1 MNPASAYNK
10 LKVILRH
17 AELPMLRFHDLR
29 HTFATMAIANGMD
42 VKNLSATIGHVSAT
56 TTLDIY
62 SHRTAEMEIRAAENI
77 ERGIGKCEPS
87 TIPVPEKPAE
97 EPAKGP
103 NEPFTPYKGKIRKS
117 GSGCIYK
124 INDHLY
130 EGSFSPTH
138 ANGKRV
144 KHNVYTETREEVEV
158 KLAKLIERVREEI
171 RMEKEMLK
179 GGHET

>member
-1 MNPASAYNK
+1 
-10 LKVILRH
+10 
-17 AELPMLRFHDLR
+17 
-29 HTFATMAIANGMD
+29 
-42 VKNLSATIGHVSAT
+42 
-56 TTLDIY
+56 
-62 SHRTAEMEIRAAENI
+62 MEVRAAENI

-87 TIPVPEKPAE
+87 TVPPPAKPAE
-97 EPAKGP
+97 EPAKGL

-138 ANGKRV
+138 VGGKRV
-144 KHNVYTETREEVEV
+144 KHNVYAETREEVEV
-158 KLAKLIERVREEI
+158 KLVELIERVREEI
-171 RMEKEMLK
+171 RLEKEMLK

>member
-1 MNPASAYNK
+1 
-10 LKVILRH
+10 
-17 AELPMLRFHDLR
+17 
-29 HTFATMAIANGMD
+29 MAIANGMD
-42 VKNLSATIGHVSAT
+42 VKTLSATIGHVSAT

-62 SHRTAEMEIRAAENI
+62 SHRTAEMEVKAAENI

-87 TIPVPEKPAE
+87 TIPMPEKPAE
-97 EPAKGP
+97 EPAKGL

-144 KHNVYTETREEVEV
+144 KHNVYAETREEVEV
-158 KLAKLIERVREEI
+158 KLAELIERVREEI
-171 RMEKEMLK
+171 RLEKEMLK

>member
-1 MNPASAYNK
+1 
-10 LKVILRH
+10 
-17 AELPMLRFHDLR
+17 
-29 HTFATMAIANGMD
+29 
-42 VKNLSATIGHVSAT
+42 
-56 TTLDIY
+56 
-62 SHRTAEMEIRAAENI
+62 MEVRAAENI

-87 TIPVPEKPAE
+87 TVPPPEKPAE
-97 EPAKGP
+97 EPAKGL

-144 KHNVYTETREEVEV
+144 KHNVYAETREEVEV
-158 KLAKLIERVREEI
+158 KLVEMIERVKVEIAEEKTKL
-171 RMEKEMLK
+171 KE
-179 GGHET
+179 GDS

>member
-1 MNPASAYNK
+1 MNPSTAYGK
-10 LKVILRH
+10 LKSILK
-17 AELPMLRFHDLR
+17 AAGLPDIRFHDLR

-62 SHRTAEMEIRAAENI
+62 SHRTAEMEVKAAENI
-77 ERGIGKCEPS
+77 ERGIGKCEVS
-87 TIPVPEKPAE
+87 TVPPPEKPAE
-97 EPAKGP
+97 EPAKGL

-130 EGSFSPTH
+130 EGSYSPTH
-138 ANGKRV
+138 VGGKRV
-144 KHNVYTETREEVEV
+144 KHNVYAETREEVEV
-158 KLAKLIERVREEI
+158 KLAELIERVKAEIAEEKVK
-171 RMEKEMLK
+171 MKE
-179 GGHET
+179 GDS